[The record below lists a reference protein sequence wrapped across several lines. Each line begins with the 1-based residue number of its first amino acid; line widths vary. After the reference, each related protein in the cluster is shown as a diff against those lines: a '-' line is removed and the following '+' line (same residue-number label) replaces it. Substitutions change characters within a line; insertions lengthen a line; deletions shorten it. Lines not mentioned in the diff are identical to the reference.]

1 MPKFH
6 KCTWKGVRRWI
17 LLWRNAYVIFR
28 SSTQTARFA
37 LNALP
42 RILLDRNDHVGSEL
56 QTGRMSWDV
65 QKTYKRI
72 VRALRRCSKHKWTVF
87 WGNWPDRPQ
96 SAHDTS
102 SSLCP
107 VFLLFFSSPKQK
119 SQYFPFLGGSPS
131 LSKYQNTVELKA
143 STHELKAFTL
153 INTTVTQHEHKHLV
167 SIRNQLKTS

>member
-1 MPKFH
+1 MLTSFSEVPHRPQDLHSMHCHGYFL
-6 KCTWKGVRRWI
+6 TEMII
-17 LLWRNAYVIFR
+17 LAVNCK
-28 SSTQTARFA
+28 Q
-37 LNALP
+37 
-42 RILLDRNDHVGSEL
+42 VGCP
-56 QTGRMSWDV
+56 V
-65 QKTYKRI
+65 TYKNHTT
-72 VRALRRCSKHKWTVF
+72 VQWEHWDDAWMKTVF
-87 WGNWPDRPQ
+87 WGNWPDLPQ